1 MVASSSIIGAAFAV
15 AINYSVATIICRQR
29 DIEFTKKKR
38 NIDYAVTFIA
48 AAVLGF
54 IYIPKGITVEM
65 LLQYILICAMSVFAL
80 TDAACHFISNK
91 LLLALI
97 MLWTG
102 IVGIIVIYMPQNGLE
117 LMFRSLIGA
126 IVGGAIF
133 LLCYF
138 LSRGQLGAGDVKL
151 VFVMGLYLTGDRI
164 IGAVFYGVI
173 ACCIYSVIQLVRRKM
188 GIKDGVPLA
197 PFLYAGQLL
206 TYFILA

>member
-1 MVASSSIIGAAFAV
+1 MVACSSIIGAAFTV
-15 AINYSVATIICRQR
+15 AINYCVASIICRRR
-29 DIEFTKKKR
+29 DIVFSKKKR
-38 NIDYAVTFIA
+38 IIDYAVTSIVV
-48 AAVLGF
+48 AVLGF
-54 IYIPKGITVEM
+54 IYIPKGITVET

-80 TDAACHFISNK
+80 TDAEHHFISNK

-97 MLWTG
+97 MLWAV
-102 IVGIIVIYMPQNGLE
+102 IVGIIIIFMPQYGLA
-117 LMFRSLIGA
+117 LTFGSLIGA

-138 LSRGQLGAGDVKL
+138 LSKGQLGAGDVKL

-173 ACCIYSVIQLVRRKM
+173 ACCIYSIIQLVRRKM